1 MTNAELK
8 DMIVIARRRLVEYR
22 VYKQSEE
29 TSIHINALEI
39 AINLVEFSLK
49 TNPPRP
55 ISKEE
60 EQWFNAGRYIELI
73 LGASP
78 WSDLSDKYY
87 EIAGEVEGK
96 NFFR

>member
-8 DMIVIARRRLVEYR
+8 DMISIARKRLIDFR
-22 VYKQSEE
+22 INTQSEE
-29 TSIHINALEI
+29 TSIHINTLEI

-55 ISKEE
+55 ISKGE

-73 LGASP
+73 IGNSP
-78 WSDLSDKYY
+78 WSDVSDAYY
-87 EIAGEVEGK
+87 KIAGEVRRK

>member
-8 DMIVIARRRLVEYR
+8 DMVSIARRRLVDFR
-22 VYKQSEE
+22 INRQSEE

-73 LGASP
+73 IGTSP
-78 WSDLSDKYY
+78 WGDLSDKYY
-87 EIAGEVEGK
+87 EIIGEVKRK